1 MTNVELPPAGLA
13 EDIIHSVSLDGIDAV
28 YTFADSLAEREEA
41 VAAPKVTRIETWV
54 TFVLAGETFA
64 LPVSHVLEILRV
76 AGITRV
82 PHAPRVIRGVTNMRG
97 KVLPVVDFRG
107 RLGIEPAE
115 VTAQSRILVVS
126 SRGRLFGLLVDAV
139 QQVERVDLQ
148 TVQPPPPDVMTAQS
162 DYLIGVCQI
171 GPRLVVLL
179 DVARVFVLNSASEGE

>member
-1 MTNVELPPAGLA
+1 MTYLELPPAGLA
-13 EDIIHSVSLDGIDAV
+13 EDLIESV
-28 YTFADSLAEREEA
+28 E
-41 VAAPKVTRIETWV
+41 AAPKVTRIETWV
-54 TFVLAGETFA
+54 TFVLAGESYA

-97 KVLPVVDFRG
+97 KVLPVVDLRA

-115 VTAQSRILVVS
+115 VMVQSRILVVS
-126 SRGRLFGLLVDAV
+126 SRGRLFGLLADAV
-139 QQVERVDLQ
+139 QQVERVDLE

-179 DVARVFVLNSASEGE
+179 DVARVLVLNSASEGE

>member
-28 YTFADSLAEREEA
+28 YTFADSLAESET
-41 VAAPKVTRIETWV
+41 VAPKVTRIETWV
-54 TFVLAGETFA
+54 TFALAGETYA

-97 KVLPVVDFRG
+97 KVLLVVDLRG

-139 QQVERVDLQ
+139 HQVERVDLQ

-171 GPRLVVLL
+171 GPRLVLLL
-179 DVARVFVLNSASEGE
+179 DVARVLVLNSASEGE

>member
-1 MTNVELPPAGLA
+1 MMELVLPPAGLA
-13 EDIIHSVSLDGIDAV
+13 EDLI
-28 YTFADSLAEREEA
+28 EP
-41 VAAPKVTRIETWV
+41 VAPAPRVARIETWV
-54 TFVLAGETFA
+54 TFVLARESYA

-82 PHAPRVIRGVTNMRG
+82 PHAPHVIRGVTNMRG
-97 KVLPVVDFRG
+97 KVLPVVDLRG

-126 SRGRLFGLLVDAV
+126 SRGRLLGLLVDAV
-139 QQVERVDLQ
+139 QQVERLDLQ

-162 DYLIGVCQI
+162 DYLIGVCPT

-179 DVARVFVLNSASEGE
+179 DVARVLVLHSASERE

>member
-28 YTFADSLAEREEA
+28 YTFADSLAGRET
-41 VAAPKVTRIETWV
+41 VAAPKVTRIEMWV
-54 TFVLAGETFA
+54 TFALAGETYA

-139 QQVERVDLQ
+139 HQVERVDLQ

-179 DVARVFVLNSASEGE
+179 DVARVLVLNSASEGE

>member
-13 EDIIHSVSLDGIDAV
+13 EDIIHPVSLDGIDAV
-28 YTFADSLAEREEA
+28 YTFADSLAEREA
-41 VAAPKVTRIETWV
+41 AAAPKVTRIETWV
-54 TFVLAGETFA
+54 TFALAGETYA

-107 RLGIEPAE
+107 RLGIEPVE

-139 QQVERVDLQ
+139 HQVERVDLQ

-179 DVARVFVLNSASEGE
+179 DVTRVLVLNSASQGE